1 MKKKTNSFDNL
12 LKLQL
17 ETLEVF
23 SNQVGE
29 LMLTMEKM
37 RKQID
42 KDDHKIYDKTY
53 KNLGYIWSRLQNKI
67 IYLLNEDE

>member
-42 KDDHKIYDKTY
+42 KDDLKIYDKTY